1 MHEFIK
7 WLVDFVDHLGYV
19 GIFIMTLIESTFVP
33 IPSEVTMIPAGYLVQ
48 QGKMNFWW
56 VFLASVAGTVI
67 GAYIN
72 YWIAKHYGRKLFTKY
87 GKYFMMTPQK
97 LRKLEKFYS
106 QHGSLSTF
114 IGRLLPGI
122 RHYISFPA
130 GLAKMNIGK
139 FFFYTTLGGAIWMA
153 ILLVVGYKIGD
164 NEELVR
170 MLLPRMQIYVYA
182 VLGCFIALYVARKRR
197 LKKQG
202 IIGRDLTEKV
212 IDATNSGDKPAKKG

>member
-7 WLVDFVDHLGYV
+7 WLVDFVEHLGYF
-19 GIFIMTLIESTFVP
+19 GIFIMTLIESTFIPV
-33 IPSEVTMIPAGYLVQ
+33 PSEVTMIPAGYLVQ

-56 VFLASVAGTVI
+56 VFFASVAGTVI
-67 GAYIN
+67 GAYVN

-130 GLAKMNIGK
+130 GLAKMHLGK
-139 FFFYTTLGGAIWMA
+139 FFLYTSLGGAIWMA
-153 ILLVVGYKIGD
+153 VLLVVGYKIGD
-164 NEELVR
+164 NEEMVR
-170 MLLPRMQIYVYA
+170 SILPVIQIVIYGV
-182 VLGCFIALYVARKRR
+182 VGCFIALYFARRR
-197 LKKQG
+197 RIRLTGEKPK
-202 IIGRDLTEKV
+202 DLTEKV
-212 IDATNSGDKPAKKG
+212 IDVTNKE

>member
-1 MHEFIK
+1 MHDFVK
-7 WLVDFVDHLGYV
+7 WLVDFVEHLGYF

-56 VFLASVAGTVI
+56 VFLSSVTGTVI
-67 GAYIN
+67 GAYVN
-72 YWIAKHYGRKLFTKY
+72 YWIAKHYGRRLFTKY

-130 GLAKMNIGK
+130 GLAKMNVAK
-139 FFFYTTLGGAIWMA
+139 FFIYTSLGGAIWMA
-153 ILLVVGYKIGD
+153 VLLIVGYKIGD
-164 NEELVR
+164 NEDMVR
-170 MLLPRMQIYVYA
+170 QILPVIQVVIYGLIA
-182 VLGCFIALYVARKRR
+182 CFVGLYFARRRR
-197 LKKQG
+197 LKKTG
-202 IIGRDLTEKV
+202 IKPKDLTEKV
-212 IDATNSGDKPAKKG
+212 IDISNGD

>member
-7 WLVDFVDHLGYV
+7 WLVDFVDHLGYL

-56 VFLASVAGTVI
+56 VFLSSVAGTVI
-67 GAYIN
+67 GAYVN

-97 LRKLEKFYS
+97 LEKLEGFYS

-130 GLAKMNIGK
+130 GLAKMNLGK
-139 FFFYTTLGGAIWMA
+139 FFLYTSLGGAIWMA
-153 ILLVVGYKIGD
+153 VLLVVGYKIGD
-164 NEELVR
+164 NEDMVR
-170 MLLPRMQIYVYA
+170 QTLPWIQVVIYG
-182 VLGCFIALYVARKRR
+182 LIGCFIAFYIVRKRR
-197 LKKQG
+197 SKITGKEPK
-202 IIGRDLTEKV
+202 DLTERV
-212 IDATNSGDKPAKKG
+212 IDISED

>member
-7 WLVDFVDHLGYV
+7 WLVDFVDHLGYF

-48 QGKMNFWW
+48 QGHMNFWW
-56 VFLASVAGTVI
+56 VFLSSVSGTVI

-97 LRKLEKFYS
+97 LKKLEKFYS

-130 GLAKMNIGK
+130 GLAKMNVAK
-139 FFFYTTLGGAIWMA
+139 FFIYTTLGGAIWMA
-153 ILLVVGYKIGD
+153 ILLVIGYKIGD
-164 NEELVR
+164 NEGMVR
-170 MLLPRMQIYVYA
+170 QVLPVIQVVIYGLIA
-182 VLGCFIALYVARKRR
+182 CFVALYFARRR
-197 LKKQG
+197 RIRKTGEQPK
-202 IIGRDLTEKV
+202 DLTEKV
-212 IDATNSGDKPAKKG
+212 IDISNKD